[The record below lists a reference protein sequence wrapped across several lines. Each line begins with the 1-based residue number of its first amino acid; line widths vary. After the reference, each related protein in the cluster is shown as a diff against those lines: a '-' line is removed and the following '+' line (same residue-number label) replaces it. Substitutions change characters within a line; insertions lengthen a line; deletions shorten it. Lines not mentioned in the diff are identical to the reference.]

1 MHETKLTKVTT
12 DLARR
17 ILDLSESNRDLALG
31 LARHEVVNRELEVE
45 GKKAGLLLQESRH
58 LQKHLQEITR
68 KILTV
73 KEEGR
78 KKMSLRLQ
86 DEIVQTLEG
95 IHLRLLVLNKEV
107 TANNEG
113 FQNEIANTQKLVRQS
128 VEVINSYA
136 RECGIEH
143 EN

>member
-17 ILDLSESNRDLALG
+17 ILDLTESNRDLALG

-45 GKKAGLLLQESRH
+45 GKKADLLLQESRH

-113 FQNEIANTQKLVRQS
+113 FQNEIANTQKLVQQS
-128 VEVINSYA
+128 VEVINGYV